1 MQYLINANEYHLET
15 TNNFQAIRPFP
26 DPAFPFVG
34 NLLRMS
40 DLPSSDIAW
49 HWHDEMELLYIK
61 EGSLTVTTTVST
73 HILNAGEVF
82 FINSGIAHTLKKNQG
97 ADCVFYSLRFLSRLL
112 FSDKKS
118 HLSTQYLLPLL
129 MNSSLKQLHFSE
141 KNTSGR
147 LILQY
152 VHNIISI
159 CSVEEYGCEL
169 KILSNLYALWAELNT
184 HLQQHAPNVSLSS
197 SVVSDHNRVIGAIHY
212 IANHYAEPLT
222 LDDIAESIPLSK
234 SECCRC
240 FKRTIHLTPI
250 EFLIQYRIMEAIRK
264 MQLNDSTACSM
275 ALLASSV
282 GFNSPSYF
290 TKQFKK
296 YIKCTPLE
304 YRKKLLS
311 NKAETIFEKEFKDI
325 LK

>member
-1 MQYLINANEYHLET
+1 MQYLKYSNEYYLET
-15 TNNFQAIRPFP
+15 TNNFQTIRPFP
-26 DPAFPFVG
+26 DPAFPFAG
-34 NLLRMS
+34 NLLHMS
-40 DLPSSDIAW
+40 ELPSSNIAW
-49 HWHDEMELLYIK
+49 HWHDEMEILYVK
-61 EGSLTVTTTVST
+61 EGSLIITTTVTT
-73 HILNAGEVF
+73 HILNTGEAF
-82 FINSGIAHTLKKNQG
+82 FINSGIAHTLKTNQG
-97 ADCVFYSLRFLSRLL
+97 TDCEFYSLRFLSRLL

-118 HLSTQYLLPLL
+118 KLSTQYLLPML
-129 MNSSLKQLHFSE
+129 MNNSFKQLPFTQE
-141 KNTSGR
+141 TTSGKR
-147 LILQY
+147 ILQY
-152 VHNIISI
+152 VHSIISI
-159 CSVEEYGCEL
+159 CSTEEYGCEL

-184 HLQQHAPNVSLSS
+184 HLQQHSANIPLPT
-197 SVVSDHNRVIGAIHY
+197 SVVSDHNRVISAIHY

-222 LDDIAESIPLSK
+222 LDNIAESIPLSK

-264 MQLNDSTACSM
+264 MQLNDSTVASM

-304 YRKKLLS
+304 YQKKLLS
-311 NKAETIFEKEFKDI
+311 NQAETSFEKEFKDI
-325 LK
+325 LR